1 MKIKI
6 VKNKYL
12 NALFLLML
20 FSAIVHMVILFIFA
34 ILSKNV
40 NILNYFNILNLNY
53 FMPDFFNNL
62 LGNITS
68 FLFVILLYAII
79 LKINGQDEV

>member
-34 ILSKNV
+34 IVSKNV

>member
-1 MKIKI
+1 MKLKI

-34 ILSKNV
+34 IVSKNV